1 MEYAKGFKFRIYPNA
16 EQQKIIN
23 QTLGC
28 ARFVYNHFLAIRRDS
43 WQEKHESVTYV
54 KSSRMLTELKC
65 HPDFVWLKSVDS
77 MALQE
82 ALRNLDRA
90 FQNFFKKQS
99 GYPKF
104 KSKHSHNQYYRTR
117 NQSGGIRIID
127 GNIKLPRIGIVKTK
141 LSREFEGR
149 ILNATVSRTASGK
162 YFVSLC
168 VEMYIELLLGRNN
181 SRQIGIDVGIK
192 DFYSNDQGN
201 TVANPRILKGMEK
214 KLKYLQRSLS
224 RKAKGSNNRNKARI
238 KVARLQERIAN
249 IRKDFLHKESTKL
262 VRENQLIAVENLKI
276 KNMLRNHK
284 LAKAISDVS
293 WAEFFRMLEYKAK
306 LYGCDVVKVDT
317 FYPSSQTCS
326 CCGYQNKA
334 TKNLG
339 IRKWT
344 CPQCN
349 TYHDRDVNAAR
360 NILRKALEMQKS
372 A

>member
-16 EQQKIIN
+16 QQQKIIN

-28 ARFVYNHFLAIRRDS
+28 ARFVYNHFLAIRRDN

-54 KSSRMLTELKC
+54 KSSRLLTELKC
-65 HPDFVWLKSVDS
+65 NPDFVWLKSVDS

-104 KSKHSHNQYYRTR
+104 KSKHSHNQSYRTR

-149 ILNATVSRTASGK
+149 ILNATVSRTPAGK

-168 VEMYIELLLGRNN
+168 VEMDIELLLGRNN
-181 SRQIGIDVGIK
+181 GRQIGIDVGIK

-214 KLKYLQRSLS
+214 KLKRLQRSLS
-224 RKAKGSNNRNKARI
+224 RMLMYGKEASNRK
-238 KVARLQERIAN
+238 QEIDRQHYTIPN
-249 IRKDFLHKESTKL
+249 QRPKDKHCG
-262 VRENQLIAVENLKI
+262 KI
-276 KNMLRNHK
+276 
-284 LAKAISDVS
+284 
-293 WAEFFRMLEYKAK
+293 
-306 LYGCDVVKVDT
+306 
-317 FYPSSQTCS
+317 
-326 CCGYQNKA
+326 
-334 TKNLG
+334 
-339 IRKWT
+339 
-344 CPQCN
+344 
-349 TYHDRDVNAAR
+349 
-360 NILRKALEMQKS
+360 
-372 A
+372 

>member
-1 MEYAKGFKFRIYPNA
+1 MKYIKGFKFRIYPNA

-28 ARFVYNHFLAIRRDS
+28 VRFVYNHFLAIRQDS
-43 WQEKHESVTYV
+43 WKEKHESVTYV

-104 KSKHSHNQYYRTR
+104 KSKHNHNQSYRTR

-141 LSREFEGR
+141 LSRKFEGR
-149 ILNATVSRTASGK
+149 ILNATVSRTPAGK

-168 VEMYIELLLGRNN
+168 VEMDIELLLGRNN
-181 SRQIGIDVGIK
+181 GRQIGIDVGIK

-214 KLKYLQRSLS
+214 KLKRLQRSLS
-224 RKAKGSNNRNKARI
+224 RMLMYGKEASNRK
-238 KVARLQERIAN
+238 QEIDRQHYTIPN
-249 IRKDFLHKESTKL
+249 QRPKDKHCG
-262 VRENQLIAVENLKI
+262 KI
-276 KNMLRNHK
+276 
-284 LAKAISDVS
+284 
-293 WAEFFRMLEYKAK
+293 
-306 LYGCDVVKVDT
+306 
-317 FYPSSQTCS
+317 
-326 CCGYQNKA
+326 
-334 TKNLG
+334 
-339 IRKWT
+339 
-344 CPQCN
+344 
-349 TYHDRDVNAAR
+349 
-360 NILRKALEMQKS
+360 
-372 A
+372 

>member
-16 EQQKIIN
+16 EQQEVIN

-28 ARFVYNHFLAIRRDS
+28 ARFVYNHFLAVKRDT

-65 HPDFVWLKSVDS
+65 NPDFVWLKSVDS

-82 ALRNLDRA
+82 ALRNL
-90 FQNFFKKQS
+90 
-99 GYPKF
+99 
-104 KSKHSHNQYYRTR
+104 
-117 NQSGGIRIID
+117 
-127 GNIKLPRIGIVKTK
+127 IKLPKIGIVKTK

-168 VEMYIELLLGRNN
+168 VEMDIELLLGRNN
-181 SRQIGIDVGIK
+181 GQQIGIDVGIK
-192 DFYSNDQGN
+192 DF
-201 TVANPRILKGMEK
+201 T
-214 KLKYLQRSLS
+214 
-224 RKAKGSNNRNKARI
+224 
-238 KVARLQERIAN
+238 
-249 IRKDFLHKESTKL
+249 
-262 VRENQLIAVENLKI
+262 
-276 KNMLRNHK
+276 
-284 LAKAISDVS
+284 
-293 WAEFFRMLEYKAK
+293 
-306 LYGCDVVKVDT
+306 
-317 FYPSSQTCS
+317 
-326 CCGYQNKA
+326 A

>member
-1 MEYAKGFKFRIYPNA
+1 M
-16 EQQKIIN
+16 
-23 QTLGC
+23 LG
-28 ARFVYNHFLAIRRDS
+28 
-43 WQEKHESVTYV
+43 
-54 KSSRMLTELKC
+54 
-65 HPDFVWLKSVDS
+65 
-77 MALQE
+77 
-82 ALRNLDRA
+82 
-90 FQNFFKKQS
+90 QS
-99 GYPKF
+99 NG
-104 KSKHSHNQYYRTR
+104 Q
-117 NQSGGIRIID
+117 
-127 GNIKLPRIGIVKTK
+127 
-141 LSREFEGR
+141 
-149 ILNATVSRTASGK
+149 
-162 YFVSLC
+162 
-168 VEMYIELLLGRNN
+168 
-181 SRQIGIDVGIK
+181 QIGIDVGIK
-192 DFYSNDQGN
+192 DFCSDDQGN
-201 TVANPRILKGMEK
+201 TVANPQVLKRMEK
-214 KLKYLQRSLS
+214 KLKRLQRNLS

-238 KVARLQERIAN
+238 KLARLYERIAN

-306 LYGCDVVKVDT
+306 FYGCDVVKVDT

-349 TYHDRDVNAAR
+349 TQHDRDVNAAR

>member
-16 EQQKIIN
+16 EQQEVIN

-28 ARFVYNHFLAIRRDS
+28 ARFVYNHFLAVKRDT

-65 HPDFVWLKSVDS
+65 NPDFVWLKSVDS

-82 ALRNLDRA
+82 ALRNL
-90 FQNFFKKQS
+90 
-99 GYPKF
+99 
-104 KSKHSHNQYYRTR
+104 
-117 NQSGGIRIID
+117 
-127 GNIKLPRIGIVKTK
+127 IKLPKIGIVKTK

-168 VEMYIELLLGRNN
+168 VEMDIELLLGRNN
-181 SRQIGIDVGIK
+181 GQQIGIDVGIK
-192 DFYSNDQGN
+192 DFFSDDQGN
-201 TVANPRILKGMEK
+201 TVANPQVLKRMEK
-214 KLKYLQRSLS
+214 KLKRLQRNLS

-238 KVARLQERIAN
+238 KLARLYERIAN
-249 IRKDFLHKESTKL
+249 IRKDFLHKESTNL
-262 VRENQLIAVENLKI
+262 VKENQLIAVENLKI

-306 LYGCDVVKVDT
+306 LYGCDRVKVDT

-326 CCGYQNKA
+326 CCGYQNWA

-349 TYHDRDVNAAR
+349 TQHDRDVNAAR
-360 NILRKALEMQKS
+360 NILSKALEMQKS

>member
-1 MEYAKGFKFRIYPNA
+1 MEYVKGFKFRIYPNA

-28 ARFVYNHFLAIRRDS
+28 ARFVYNHFLAVRRDS
-43 WQEKHESVTYV
+43 WQEKRESVTYV
-54 KSSRMLTELKC
+54 KSSHMLTELKC

-104 KSKHSHNQYYRTR
+104 KSKHSYNQSYRTR

-149 ILNATVSRTASGK
+149 ILNATVSRTPAGK

-168 VEMYIELLLGRNN
+168 VEMDIELLLGRNN
-181 SRQIGIDVGIK
+181 GRQIGIDVGIK

-214 KLKYLQRSLS
+214 KLKRLQRSLS
-224 RKAKGSNNRNKARI
+224 RMLMYGKEASNRK
-238 KVARLQERIAN
+238 QEIDRQHYTIPN
-249 IRKDFLHKESTKL
+249 QRPKDKHCG
-262 VRENQLIAVENLKI
+262 KI
-276 KNMLRNHK
+276 
-284 LAKAISDVS
+284 
-293 WAEFFRMLEYKAK
+293 
-306 LYGCDVVKVDT
+306 
-317 FYPSSQTCS
+317 
-326 CCGYQNKA
+326 
-334 TKNLG
+334 
-339 IRKWT
+339 
-344 CPQCN
+344 
-349 TYHDRDVNAAR
+349 
-360 NILRKALEMQKS
+360 
-372 A
+372 

>member
-1 MEYAKGFKFRIYPNA
+1 MKYAKGFKFRIYPNA

-28 ARFVYNHFLAIRRDS
+28 ARFVYNHFLAVRRDS
-43 WQEKHESVTYV
+43 WQEKRESVTYV
-54 KSSRMLTELKC
+54 KS
-65 HPDFVWLKSVDS
+65 
-77 MALQE
+77 
-82 ALRNLDRA
+82 
-90 FQNFFKKQS
+90 
-99 GYPKF
+99 
-104 KSKHSHNQYYRTR
+104 KHSYNQSYRTR
-117 NQSGGIRIID
+117 NQSGGIRIVD

-168 VEMYIELLLGRNN
+168 VEMDIELLLGRNN
-181 SRQIGIDVGIK
+181 GQQIGIDVGIK
-192 DFYSNDQGN
+192 DFCSDDQGN
-201 TVANPRILKGMEK
+201 TVANPQALKRMEK
-214 KLKYLQRSLS
+214 KLKRLQKKLS

-238 KVARLQERIAN
+238 KVARLHERIAN
-249 IRKDFLHKESTKL
+249 IRKDFLHKESTNL

-306 LYGCDVVKVDT
+306 LYGCDLVKVDT

-326 CCGYQNKA
+326 CCGYQNRA

-344 CPQCN
+344 CSQCN
-349 TYHDRDVNAAR
+349 TQHDRDVNAAR